1 MTALTSKMAFGLG
14 TAFSALAAVLAV
26 SCGEDFQDCATSRTC
41 KPSSG
46 GAGNAG
52 TSSGGAGGRGGAGSA
67 GDGATGGKAAAGE
80 GGEGAQGGTSS
91 GGRGGSGADATD
103 AGGAGESGAAGVGGD
118 GNALPTTCDRD
129 ADCADDNACNGTETC
144 EANECVAGTPV
155 ECANAEPEHCA
166 VSCETVDGEAVCGH
180 VGLDHDDDGYK
191 SAACSL
197 NAGDDCND
205 DDPAVHPGAAEYCDG
220 ADGDCDLQ
228 ADADEDEVL
237 VMGEVDVLVA
247 HDDPSQSVLS
257 ASIAGFGEK
266 ATANPNSMF
275 AVAWTHSFDD
285 CKQWQTNL
293 IANDAS
299 LTRVMGT
306 TTCLATGSAAID
318 VVARPEVLTV
328 VMASSGAPRTY
339 YVVSSTKIASGGP
352 STLPPALS
360 FKGSEYRLLYL
371 NGLATSSVRRLRYS
385 SELERI
391 GEDIVDP
398 VGQHIALDGAQGSA
412 VWTLRES
419 PTLDRVY
426 ADIGDGVVAL
436 SSATTSA
443 SHPLMAWSEDN
454 EFAVAWRYADGS
466 MRFKHF
472 DDACE
477 VGAGEGFPG
486 ELTATS
492 KGYVLVSLSENEHE
506 IVAQLIGPSCKL
518 GPRTIVARVEGSSG
532 DELSEPKIAVTGGYL
547 RAIWKRATGDGTAL
561 ESRQFRWDD
570 CE

>member
-1 MTALTSKMAFGLG
+1 MTASTSKIAFGLG
-14 TAFSALAAVLAV
+14 TAFSAVAAVLAV
-26 SCGEDFQDCATSRTC
+26 SCGEDFQDCATSRSC

-46 GAGNAG
+46 GAGSAG
-52 TSSGGAGGRGGAGSA
+52 TSSGGAGSA
-67 GDGATGGKAAAGE
+67 GDGATGGRAAAGE
-80 GGEGAQGGTSS
+80 GGEGAQGGTAS
-91 GGRGGSGADATD
+91 GGRGGSGSDATD
-103 AGGAGESGAAGVGGD
+103 AGGAGESGAAGAGGD
-118 GNALPTTCDRD
+118 GSALPTTCDRD

-144 EANECVAGTPV
+144 EANECVAGTPM
-155 ECANAEPEHCA
+155 ECANAESEHCA

-220 ADGDCDLQ
+220 ADSDCDSQ
-228 ADADEDEVL
+228 ADPEEDEVL

-247 HDDPSQSVLS
+247 HDDASQSVLS

-293 IANDAS
+293 IANDAA
-299 LTRVMGT
+299 LTRVVGAAACVSMGST
-306 TTCLATGSAAID
+306 AID
-318 VVARPEVLTV
+318 VVARPQVLTV
-328 VMASSGAPRTY
+328 VMADSITPRTY
-339 YVVSSTKIASGGP
+339 YLVSSTKTVSAGP
-352 STLPPALS
+352 SGFPASLS
-360 FKGSEYRLLYL
+360 FKGSEYRVLYL

-385 SELERI
+385 SEQERI

-436 SSATTSA
+436 SSASTSA

-477 VGAGEGFPG
+477 VGVGEGFPG
-486 ELTATS
+486 ELTATP
-492 KGYVLVSLSENEHE
+492 KGYVLVSLSENKHE
-506 IVAQLIGPSCKL
+506 IVAQLIGPSCKP
-518 GPRTIVARVEGSSG
+518 GPHAVLARVEDGSG

-561 ESRQFRWDD
+561 ESRQFRWDE

>member
-1 MTALTSKMAFGLG
+1 MTPANPRISTGIGSAI
-14 TAFSALAAVLAV
+14 SALAAVLAV
-26 SCGEDFQDCATSRTC
+26 SCGDEFQDCATSRTC

-46 GAGNAG
+46 GAGSAG
-52 TSSGGAGGRGGAGSA
+52 TGGGGAGGRGGAGSA
-67 GDGATGGKAAAGE
+67 GDSAAGGKAAAGE
-80 GGEGAQGGTSS
+80 GGEGAQGGTSTA
-91 GGRGGSGADATD
+91 GRGGTGADPTD
-103 AGGAGESGAAGVGGD
+103 AGGAGESGAGGAGGD
-118 GNALPTTCDRD
+118 GSGLPTTCDRD
-129 ADCADDNACNGTETC
+129 ADCADENACNGTETC
-144 EANECVAGTPV
+144 EANECVAGRPV
-155 ECANAEPEHCA
+155 ECANADSEHCA
-166 VSCETVDGEAVCGH
+166 VTCETVDGEAVCGH
-180 VGLDHDDDGYK
+180 VGLDSDDDGYK

-220 ADGDCDLQ
+220 ADSDCDLN
-228 ADADEDEVL
+228 ADAEEDEVL
-237 VMGEVDVLVA
+237 VMGDLDVLVA
-247 HDDPSQSVLS
+247 HDDPSQQVLS

-275 AVAWTHSFDD
+275 AAAWTHSFDD
-285 CKQWQTNL
+285 CKLWQTNL

-299 LTRVMGT
+299 LTRLMGT
-306 TTCLATGSAAID
+306 TTCLSTGSPAID

-328 VMASSGAPRTY
+328 VMASSGASRTY
-339 YVVSSTKIASGGP
+339 YVVSASKSAPGGP
-352 STLPPALS
+352 STMPPALS

-426 ADIGDGVVAL
+426 ADIGDGVVAI
-436 SSATTSA
+436 SSESTSA

-454 EFAVAWRYADGS
+454 EFAVSWRYADGS

-472 DDACE
+472 DDSCE
-477 VGAGEGFPG
+477 VGIGEGFPG
-486 ELTATS
+486 ELAATP
-492 KGYVLVSLSENEHE
+492 KGYVLVSLTENKRE
-506 IVAQLIGPSCKL
+506 IVAQLIGPSCKP
-518 GPRTIVARVEGSSG
+518 GPRTTLARVEDGSG
-532 DELSEPKIAVTGGYL
+532 EELSEPKIAVTGGYL
-547 RAIWKRATGDGTAL
+547 RALWKRVTGDGTAL
-561 ESRQFRWDD
+561 ESRQFRWDE